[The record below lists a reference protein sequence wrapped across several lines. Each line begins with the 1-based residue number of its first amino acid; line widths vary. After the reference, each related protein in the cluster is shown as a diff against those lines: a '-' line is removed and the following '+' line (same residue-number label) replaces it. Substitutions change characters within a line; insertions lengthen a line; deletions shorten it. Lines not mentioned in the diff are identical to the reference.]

1 MRNTDGSAFV
11 NILVDMTNRKVSV
24 TTKDDLETKK
34 NFIKSI
40 KREYKLLK
48 NYLSFVNLESLEN
61 KEKLQ
66 RVLISMLYR

>member
-61 KEKLQ
+61 KENLQ